1 MGNVGRGLLFTAFA
15 VVALQDVALGE
26 SRTEQA
32 NRAGIKAGPA
42 AACTL
47 MSKAEFAKITGRQP
61 FDEPAGAQ
69 LANGGSSCEYE
80 GGGFTLYSG
89 PQSEA
94 HYEALLKIF
103 KADATPRQPVT
114 GVGAR
119 AYVMLPKPR
128 DQYQGEYAI
137 LVVRQGVHTLAV
149 NLEAG
154 RNEKANTLQPKL
166 EALAKA
172 ALPRLP

>member
-1 MGNVGRGLLFTAFA
+1 MDNLRIGLFFA
-15 VVALQDVALGE
+15 VLAVVTSAVGVSAE
-26 SRTEQA
+26 SRIEQA

-42 AACTL
+42 VACTL
-47 MSKAEFAKITGRQP
+47 MGNPEFAKITGRRP
-61 FDEPAGAQ
+61 FDEPGAVQ

-114 GVGAR
+114 GVGER
-119 AYVMLPKPR
+119 AYVMFPKPLNE
-128 DQYQGEYAI
+128 YQGEYAI

-149 NLEAG
+149 QLRAEG
-154 RNEKANTLQPKL
+154 KEKVNALQPKL
-166 EALAKA
+166 VALAKA